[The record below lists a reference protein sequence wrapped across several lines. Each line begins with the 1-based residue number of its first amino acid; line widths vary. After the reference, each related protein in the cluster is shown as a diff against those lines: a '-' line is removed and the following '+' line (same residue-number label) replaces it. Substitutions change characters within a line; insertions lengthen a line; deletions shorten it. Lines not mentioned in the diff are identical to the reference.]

1 SRTPGTPRRLSH
13 AAAGHTVKKGRNT
26 ACDVW
31 SFFIKSE
38 NCHHCAFCTCVFK
51 DNELPGASDFG
62 SKTSTDIL
70 QHHLLDYHTTSWL
83 TKCDNQGIQ
92 VRSTQKRY
100 QDAIHKFHLDQG
112 KQSSIFNSTGHRA
125 FSHEAF
131 IDSLVAW
138 VVADDQACTI
148 HI

>member
-1 SRTPGTPRRLSH
+1 AR
-13 AAAGHTVKKGRNT
+13 
-26 ACDVW
+26 DVW

-38 NCHHCAFCTCVFK
+38 NRHHCAFCMCIFK
-51 DNELPGASDFG
+51 DNELPRASDFG

-100 QDAIHKFHLDQG
+100 QDAIRKFHLDQG
-112 KQSSIFNSTGHRA
+112 KQSSIFNSTGHCA
-125 FSHEAF
+125 FLHEAF

-138 VVADDQACTI
+138 VIADDQ
-148 HI
+148 